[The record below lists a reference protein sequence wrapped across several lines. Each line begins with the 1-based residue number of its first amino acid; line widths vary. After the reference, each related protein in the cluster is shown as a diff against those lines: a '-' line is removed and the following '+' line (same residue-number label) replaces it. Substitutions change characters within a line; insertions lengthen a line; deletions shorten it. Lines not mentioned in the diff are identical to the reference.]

1 LDAVASVAAITA
13 LDIYCGAKLQQ
24 GSNA

>member
-1 LDAVASVAAITA
+1 LDALVSVAAITA
-13 LDIYCGAKLQQ
+13 VDIYCGAKLQQ